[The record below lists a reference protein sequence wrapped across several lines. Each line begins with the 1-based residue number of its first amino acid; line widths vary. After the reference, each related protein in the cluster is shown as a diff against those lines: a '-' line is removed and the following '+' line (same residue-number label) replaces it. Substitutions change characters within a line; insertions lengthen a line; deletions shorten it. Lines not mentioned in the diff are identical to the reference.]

1 MLPPSLKTMRALH
14 TSDWHLGRAFKNVG
28 MLGVQA
34 RALDQLVEVVRSER
48 IEAVLVSGDVYDRAV
63 PAPDAV
69 GLLSQTLERL
79 VDAGARVVVSSGNH
93 DSATRLGFASAL
105 LRPAGVHLATALD
118 DIGRGVE
125 ISGVTIYPIP
135 YLEPTVCADHLG
147 ATERT
152 HAAVMRAAI
161 ARVRSR
167 HRGGPYAVLAHAVV
181 TGGQGCESER
191 ELAAGGLSAIP
202 ARVFA
207 GAAYVAMGHLHGPQQ
222 LTPRVNYSGSPW
234 AMSFGEAAHSKS
246 WTLVDFSTSGEVRL
260 ERALVPVDRPL
271 ARLRGRL
278 ADLLADP
285 RHTAAEAAWCS
296 VVLTDPVRP
305 LGAMDR
311 LRARFPHA
319 IELTFEP
326 AGSVGAPMTYA
337 RRVQDRTPLDV
348 CCDFVSHVRGGAG
361 ADAAEREL
369 LASAVEA
376 ARRDRAV
383 REDEGVAAGART
395 AEAS

>member
-1 MLPPSLKTMRALH
+1 
-14 TSDWHLGRAFKNVG
+14 

-34 RALDQLVEVVRSER
+34 RALDHLLEVVRSER

-69 GLLSQTLERL
+69 SLLSETLERL
-79 VDAGARVVVSSGNH
+79 VDTGARVVISGGNH

-105 LRPAGVHLATALD
+105 LRPAGVHLATAIG
-118 DIGRGVE
+118 DIGRGIE
-125 ISGVTIYPIP
+125 ISGVTVYPIP
-135 YLEPTVCADHLG
+135 YLEPAVCADALD
-147 ATERT
+147 ARDRT

-161 ARVRSR
+161 ARVRAR
-167 HRGGPYAVLAHAVV
+167 HPGGPYAVLAHAVV

-222 LTPRVNYSGSPW
+222 LTPAVNYSGSPW
-234 AMSFGEAAHSKS
+234 AMSFGEATHHKS
-246 WTLVDFSTSGEVRL
+246 WSLVEVGLSGAVRL
-260 ERALVPVDRPL
+260 DRVPVPVERPL

-285 RHTAAEAAWCS
+285 RHTTAEAAWCS

-319 IELTFEP
+319 IELAFEP
-326 AGSVGAPMTYA
+326 AGAPGLPMTYA

-348 CCDFVSHVRGGAG
+348 CCDFVSHVRGGANADEG
-361 ADAAEREL
+361 ERALLAAALDAARQGR
-369 LASAVEA
+369 A
-376 ARRDRAV
+376 ARS
-383 REDEGVAAGART
+383 DEGVAADART